1 MPLQA
6 LGYAGFGSSSLDDW
20 RPIRRSTPAI
30 RFPVSARVR
39 QALDTPWLTVENIDA
54 VMPFYVDVLGFG
66 LSNYMQNPFRA
77 YFLHINARHHSLA
90 LIGTGRNGMHHLIVE
105 PFWLDDIGQSYD
117 VVFGRNASC
126 GLPDEL
132 TPDAS

>member
-1 MPLQA
+1 LAANTPFNP
-6 LGYAGFGSSSLDDW
+6 GHSISGFRTG
-20 RPIRRSTPAI
+20 
-30 RFPVSARVR
+30 
-39 QALDTPWLTVENIDA
+39 TPWLTVENIDA

-105 PFWLDDIGQSYD
+105 PFGSTIS
-117 VVFGRNASC
+117 ASPTMSSSA
-126 GLPDEL
+126 G
-132 TPDAS
+132 TPVAACPTNSPQMLLEKSRGAVPRQFRRLAIVH